1 MLDNLKRS
9 LEIGSHSDR
18 LRAVRELGEM
28 GNREACDL
36 LELAMEDIDPQI
48 QEEARRALQ
57 SNVYASGSATAA
69 RPAQEEDAGE
79 TEGQESLF

>member
-1 MLDNLKRS
+1 MLDSLKRS

-57 SNVYASGSATAA
+57 SNVYASGSATA
-69 RPAQEEDAGE
+69 PKVEETDEA
-79 TEGQESLF
+79 EGQESLF

>member
-1 MLDNLKRS
+1 MLDTLKRQ
-9 LEIGSHSDR
+9 LEIGSHSER
-18 LRAVRELGEM
+18 LSAVRELGEL

-57 SNVYASGSATAA
+57 ANVYASGSAAA
-69 RPAQEEDAGE
+69 KPQEPEAQEEA
-79 TEGQESLF
+79 EGQESLF

>member
-1 MLDNLKRS
+1 MLDDHKRQ

-18 LRAVRELGEM
+18 LRAVRELGEL

-36 LELAMEDIDPQI
+36 LELALEDIDPQI

-57 SNVYASGSATAA
+57 ANVYASGSISAPKA
-69 RPAQEEDAGE
+69 EESDEA
-79 TEGQESLF
+79 EGQESLF